1 MVIFA
6 FAAAKLVQ
14 TMRKNKYICNFMS
27 FRRNIPSSIALLFPY
42 SHTTSRLKDYCKG
55 KGGRLLIYI
64 LSSET
69 LKIYPTD
76 NG

>member
-1 MVIFA
+1 
-6 FAAAKLVQ
+6 
-14 TMRKNKYICNFMS
+14 MS

-42 SHTTSRLKDYCKG
+42 SHTKSHLNNYCKG

-64 LSSET
+64 LSSAT